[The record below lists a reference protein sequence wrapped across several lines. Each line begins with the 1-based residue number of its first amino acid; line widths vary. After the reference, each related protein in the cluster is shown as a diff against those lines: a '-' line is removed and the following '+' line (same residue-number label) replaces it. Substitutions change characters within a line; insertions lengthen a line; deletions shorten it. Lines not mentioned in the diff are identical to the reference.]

1 MGHVHQ
7 FTSYIKV
14 PDGNYS
20 AIHGVLWGPFCAGDR
35 LACQLSVPVAWM
47 PCFGTLRL
55 AQLDQIIL
63 QNHLWSHSFL
73 GISLIFLDLV
83 HWFHEFEEKS
93 TGHPFFFSDFYTQV
107 STDFVRHKKTW
118 LRRREKIRWK
128 PGWQWLIIIFPHIFF
143 MKKMLVF
150 GCFWLISCYIL
161 FLGSISPGEVA
172 AALESHQLA
181 GKVPCCH
188 GDGLMW
194 HDFCYVAIEH
204 GHRNSL
210 FT

>member
-93 TGHPFFFSDFYTQV
+93 TGHPFFFLVIFTHKFPLILSGTKRPDCDGERKSD
-107 STDFVRHKKTW
+107 
-118 LRRREKIRWK
+118 EN
-128 PGWQWLIIIFPHIFF
+128 
-143 MKKMLVF
+143 
-150 GCFWLISCYIL
+150 
-161 FLGSISPGEVA
+161 LGGN
-172 AALESHQLA
+172 
-181 GKVPCCH
+181 G
-188 GDGLMW
+188 
-194 HDFCYVAIEH
+194 
-204 GHRNSL
+204 
-210 FT
+210 

>member
-83 HWFHEFEEKS
+83 HWFHEFEEKVYR
-93 TGHPFFFSDFYTQV
+93 TPVFFSDFYTQV

-150 GCFWLISCYIL
+150 GCFWLISCYPISGQHFARWGSCCPGVSSTCREGAML
-161 FLGSISPGEVA
+161 PWRWIDVTWFLLRSDWTWP
-172 AALESHQLA
+172 
-181 GKVPCCH
+181 
-188 GDGLMW
+188 
-194 HDFCYVAIEH
+194 
-204 GHRNSL
+204 
-210 FT
+210 

>member
-1 MGHVHQ
+1 M
-7 FTSYIKV
+7 FTS
-14 PDGNYS
+14 S
-20 AIHGVLWGPFCAGDR
+20 LAISKYQMVTIVLSMGFYGVLFFAGDR

-93 TGHPFFFSDFYTQV
+93 TGHPSSFSDFYTQV
-107 STDFVRHKKTW
+107 STDLSGTKRPDCDG
-118 LRRREKIRWK
+118 K

-143 MKKMLVF
+143 MKKMWVF
-150 GCFWLISCYIL
+150 GCFWLISCGKSY
-161 FLGSISPGEVA
+161 FWA
-172 AALESHQLA
+172 AFRQ
-181 GKVPCCH
+181 V
-188 GDGLMW
+188 
-194 HDFCYVAIEH
+194 
-204 GHRNSL
+204 R
-210 FT
+210 

>member
-20 AIHGVLWGPFCAGDR
+20 AIHGVLWGPFFAGDR

-93 TGHPFFFSDFYTQV
+93 TGHPSSCSDFYTQV
-107 STDFVRHKKTW
+107 STDLSGTKRPDCDG
-118 LRRREKIRWK
+118 K
-128 PGWQWLIIIFPHIFF
+128 PGWQWLIIIFHHIFF
-143 MKKMLVF
+143 MKKMWVF
-150 GCFWLISCYIL
+150 GCFWLISCGKSY
-161 FLGSISPGEVA
+161 FWA
-172 AALESHQLA
+172 AFRQ
-181 GKVPCCH
+181 V
-188 GDGLMW
+188 
-194 HDFCYVAIEH
+194 
-204 GHRNSL
+204 R
-210 FT
+210 